1 VSTLSA
7 DVLLP
12 EAHTDRLHHSTFAL
26 LISNGTGVVLGVAF
40 WAVAARLYTKQFVGY
55 GAAEINAMTLL
66 ASFALLNLGSVF
78 PRFLYASGSK
88 ARVMLR
94 TGYAAS
100 TSIALVVSVSFLF
113 ITLNH
118 HSYIAGGF
126 FPAAIFVAA
135 VVLWVI
141 FTIEDAALVGFRA
154 AFWVPVE
161 NTSFSVVKIAL
172 LPVFVVVAPRVGVF
186 TSWVLPVVGCV
197 IVINL
202 YLWRRVMPAHVAHSS
217 GAGVLPQRKVLRTV
231 VLGEYLGGLAFTSM
245 ATVPVLMVAA
255 RLHAVSAAYFQT
267 PWLAGTSFD
276 ALLLSFASALMVE
289 ATARPKNAPATVRR
303 TVRLELMIL
312 GPSIVA
318 VLVGAPWFL
327 RILGPDY
334 AAHGTRLLQLL
345 ALAMPFMAVNVLYVT
360 YGRLARRV
368 RRVFGVQISIAAIV
382 LTLSFVLLT
391 PLGINGPG
399 VAYLSGQGIVALCL
413 LPSVVRQ
420 YRRKDMSPGFATGAP
435 LVTRSSGAQGPVDS
449 LVADEPEDD
458 DQAESGAAGNAEVRM
473 QPQGFVDPSDGDAV
487 KRGGERDVHRAGATN
502 PTAHDTES

>member
-1 VSTLSA
+1 VSA

-12 EAHTDRLHHSTFAL
+12 DAHTDRLHHSTFAL
-26 LISNGTGVVLGVAF
+26 LISNGTGVVLGVTF
-40 WAVAARLYTKQFVGY
+40 WAVAARLYPKHLVGY

-78 PRFLYASGSK
+78 PRFLYASGAK
-88 ARVMLR
+88 AGTMLR

-100 TSIALVVSVSFLF
+100 TSVALVASVSFLF

-118 HSYIAGGF
+118 HAYIEGGF
-126 FPAAIFVAA
+126 LPAAIFVAA
-135 VVLWVI
+135 VVLWVV
-141 FTIEDAALVGFRA
+141 FTIEDAALVGFRST
-154 AFWVPVE
+154 FWVPVE

-172 LPVFVVVAPRVGVF
+172 LPVFLVVAPRVGVF

-202 YLWRRVMPAHVAHSS
+202 FLWRRVMPAHVVHSS
-217 GAGVLPQRKVLRTV
+217 GAGVLPQPKVLRTV

-245 ATVPVLMVAA
+245 ATVPVLLVAA

-276 ALLLSFASALMVE
+276 ALLLSFASAMMVE
-289 ATARPKNAPATVRR
+289 ATARPNKAPATVRR

-312 GPSIVA
+312 GPAIVA

-368 RRVFGVQISIAAIV
+368 RRVFGVQISIATIV

-399 VAYLSGQGIVALCL
+399 VAYLSGQGIVALCV

-420 YRRKDMSPGFATGAP
+420 YRRKDMTPGFSLGAP
-435 LVTRSSGAQGPVDS
+435 LVTRSSGAQAPMDS
-449 LVADEPEDD
+449 VEADEPEVHDD
-458 DQAESGAAGNAEVRM
+458 E
-473 QPQGFVDPSDGDAV
+473 PTSDGSADVRTPPPPRVEAADVDRTNGDAD
-487 KRGGERDVHRAGATN
+487 RNVHTAGATN
-502 PTAHDTES
+502 PTTHDAEG